1 MRSIMIVGLEGSRR
15 RLEQVL
21 RQLLKIK
28 GVKVFYVSWPRNE
41 EEGGDRREGGA
52 TS

>member
-1 MRSIMIVGLEGSRR
+1 MRTIMYIGVSGSRR
-15 RLEQVL
+15 TLEKLIQK
-21 RQLLKIK
+21 LLKIK